1 MNKNMR
7 TKFHLNQS
15 KKSGTAAYT
24 VEIQHLE
31 AEARGLPQ
39 VWGQP
44 TLQSKTLSQKENNKQ
59 TKKNS
64 VK

>member
-7 TKFHLNQS
+7 TKFRLNQS
-15 KKSGTAAYT
+15 KESGTAAYT
-24 VEIQHLE
+24 VEVQHLE

-44 TLQSKTLSQKENNKQ
+44 TLQSKTLSQKENKANKQ
-59 TKKNS
+59 KKIA
-64 VK
+64 

>member
-15 KKSGTAAYT
+15 KESGTAAYT
-24 VEIQHLE
+24 VEVQHLE

-44 TLQSKTLSQKENNKQ
+44 TL
-59 TKKNS
+59 
-64 VK
+64 